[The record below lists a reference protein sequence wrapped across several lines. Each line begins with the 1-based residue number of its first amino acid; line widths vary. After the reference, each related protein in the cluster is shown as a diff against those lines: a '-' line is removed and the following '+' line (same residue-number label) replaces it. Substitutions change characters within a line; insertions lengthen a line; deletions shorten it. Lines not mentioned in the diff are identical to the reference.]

1 MERYLWLI
9 PFFPLLGFIINRFLG
24 EKIKDRGVNIVGVGV
39 IGVSFILSLLTAI
52 ELLTSAKESLH
63 LRFFKWIFLDE
74 FSVDMGFLIDPLSL
88 VMILVVTFDA
98 LLIHIYSIGYMHGD
112 RRYGAYFSYLNL
124 FVAMMLVLVMGDS
137 ILLSFLGW
145 EGVGLCSY
153 LLIGFWFEEEERAR
167 AGMKAFIVNRIG
179 DFGFVVG
186 IVLILMFVGGV
197 RYEFMAEGV
206 KNVSH
211 SILVAIGLCLFCGA
225 VGKSAQV
232 PLYVWLPDA
241 MAGPTPV
248 SALIHAATMVTAGV
262 YMVARMHFLY
272 SLIPEVLLVISWVG
286 GFTAVFAASMGITA
300 TGIKKVLAYSTI
312 SQLGYMFMGVG
323 TGIYWVGIYHL
334 ATHALFKALLFL
346 GAGSVIHGLHGEEE
360 IMKMGGLRRY
370 MGWTYGVFLVGCLA
384 IAGVPPFSGFW
395 SKDAILLAV
404 LQERGAGLFAV
415 GVFGAFM
422 TAFYMFRLLYV
433 VFHGEERF
441 EKKPH
446 ESGPVMIIPLVI
458 LAVMS
463 VIGGNIGI
471 ERVLEEFFGGH
482 FHHDERAMVLSVLS
496 GLTGIGLATYLYII
510 NPSAPKKIS
519 QKLRNL
525 YTLLYNK
532 YYVDEIY
539 DAIFVRGIM
548 LIKDM
553 CRWFDINII
562 DRLVNL
568 TGEAGIVAA
577 DTSGL
582 VDHAGVDGAVN
593 LTATGTLK
601 IGDILR
607 RIQTGILPGYLIF
620 AGSVLLIFLL
630 FVLFGL

>member
-1 MERYLWLI
+1 MKDYLFLI
-9 PFFPLLGFIINRFLG
+9 PLFPAIGFLFNIFFGKKLSEKTISVTGVLPIAFSFL
-24 EKIKDRGVNIVGVGV
+24 
-39 IGVSFILSLLTAI
+39 LSLLTAY
-52 ELLTSAKESLH
+52 EFLTSGHNVIHQEVF
-63 LRFFKWIFLDE
+63 RWIDVGELKVKF
-74 FSVDMGFLIDPLSL
+74 GFLIDPLSL

-197 RYEFMAEGV
+197 SYEFMVEGV

-334 ATHALFKALLFL
+334 ATHAFFKALLFL
-346 GAGSVIHGLHGEEE
+346 GAGSVIHGLHGEED

-422 TAFYMFRLLYV
+422 TAFYMFRLLYL

-458 LAVMS
+458 LAFMS

-519 QKLRNL
+519 QKLINL

-539 DAIFVRGIM
+539 DFFIVKPLV
-548 LIKDM
+548 LISTYFFKNVTDET
-553 CRWFDINII
+553 CI
-562 DRLVNL
+562 D
-568 TGEAGIVAA
+568 
-577 DTSGL
+577 
-582 VDHAGVDGAVN
+582 
-593 LTATGTLK
+593 GTLHWTARIMDFSGRVLK
-601 IGDILR
+601 VVQGREFGRYAFFMVLAITIL
-607 RIQTGILPGYLIF
+607 Y
-620 AGSVLLIFLL
+620 FLL
-630 FVLFGL
+630 R

>member
-1 MERYLWLI
+1 
-9 PFFPLLGFIINRFLG
+9 
-24 EKIKDRGVNIVGVGV
+24 
-39 IGVSFILSLLTAI
+39 
-52 ELLTSAKESLH
+52 
-63 LRFFKWIFLDE
+63 
-74 FSVDMGFLIDPLSL
+74 
-88 VMILVVTFDA
+88 
-98 LLIHIYSIGYMHGD
+98 
-112 RRYGAYFSYLNL
+112 
-124 FVAMMLVLVMGDS
+124 
-137 ILLSFLGW
+137 
-145 EGVGLCSY
+145 
-153 LLIGFWFEEEERAR
+153 
-167 AGMKAFIVNRIG
+167 
-179 DFGFVVG
+179 
-186 IVLILMFVGGV
+186 
-197 RYEFMAEGV
+197 
-206 KNVSH
+206 
-211 SILVAIGLCLFCGA
+211 
-225 VGKSAQV
+225 
-232 PLYVWLPDA
+232 
-241 MAGPTPV
+241 
-248 SALIHAATMVTAGV
+248 
-262 YMVARMHFLY
+262 
-272 SLIPEVLLVISWVG
+272 
-286 GFTAVFAASMGITA
+286 
-300 TGIKKVLAYSTI
+300 
-312 SQLGYMFMGVG
+312 
-323 TGIYWVGIYHL
+323 
-334 ATHALFKALLFL
+334 
-346 GAGSVIHGLHGEEE
+346 
-360 IMKMGGLRRY
+360 
-370 MGWTYGVFLVGCLA
+370 
-384 IAGVPPFSGFW
+384 
-395 SKDAILLAV
+395 
-404 LQERGAGLFAV
+404 
-415 GVFGAFM
+415 
-422 TAFYMFRLLYV
+422 
-433 VFHGEERF
+433 
-441 EKKPH
+441 
-446 ESGPVMIIPLVI
+446 MIIPLVI

-519 QKLRNL
+519 QKLKDL

>member
-1 MERYLWLI
+1 MKDYLFLI
-9 PFFPLLGFIINRFLG
+9 PLFPIIGFIFNIFLG
-24 EKIKDRGVNIVGVGV
+24 KKLSEKILSVTGVLPIAF
-39 IGVSFILSLLTAI
+39 SFLLSLLTAY
-52 ELLTSAKESLH
+52 EFLTSTH
-63 LRFFKWIFLDE
+63 GIIHQQVFRWIDVGDLKINF
-74 FSVDMGFLIDPLSL
+74 GFLIDPLSL

-98 LLIHIYSIGYMHGD
+98 LLIHIYSTGYMHGD
-112 RRYGAYFSYLNL
+112 KRYGVYFSYLNL
-124 FVAMMLVLVMGDS
+124 FVAMMLLLVMADN

-186 IVLILMFVGGV
+186 IVLILMFLGGLS
-197 RYEFMAEGV
+197 YEFMESAV
-206 KNVSH
+206 KDVSH
-211 SILVAIGLCLFCGA
+211 SILLAIGLCLFCGA

-272 SLIPEVLLVISWVG
+272 SLIPEVLLIISWVG
-286 GFTAVFAASMGITA
+286 GFTAIFAASMGITS

-334 ATHALFKALLFL
+334 ATHAFFKALLFL
-346 GAGSVIHGLHGEEE
+346 GSGSVIHGLHGEED
-360 IMKMGGLRRY
+360 IMKMGGLRTY
-370 MGWTYGVFLVGCLA
+370 MKWTYAVFLTGCLA

-404 LQERGAGLFAV
+404 LQERGAGLFAL

-422 TAFYMFRLLYV
+422 TAFYMFRLFYL
-433 VFHGEERF
+433 VFHGEKRF

-446 ESGPVMIIPLVI
+446 ESGPVMIVPLI
-458 LAVMS
+458 IFAVMS
-463 VIGGNIGI
+463 IIGGNIGI
-471 ERVLEEFFGGH
+471 EKFLEEFFGGH
-482 FHHDERAMVLSVLS
+482 FHHDEKAMIISVLS
-496 GLTGIGLATYLYII
+496 GLLGIGVATYLYII
-510 NPSAPKKIS
+510 NPSAPQKIS
-519 QKLRNL
+519 QKLKAL

-539 DAIFVRGIM
+539 DAIFVRGTL

-553 CRWFDINII
+553 CRWFDIKVI
-562 DRLVNL
+562 DRLVDL
-568 TGEAGIVAA
+568 TGEAGILTA

-601 IGDILR
+601 VGDILR
-607 RIQTGILPGYLIF
+607 RLQTGILPGYLLF